1 MDIKDKIKEIGEI
14 IKKYNNIEAV
24 QTIIE
29 IQQEILDMQNEMF
42 QTKKENEELKSIK
55 EIENRIIRH
64 KGDTYITLKNDSN
77 NILYCSR
84 CWDKERKLVQL
95 YEEENWR
102 YSCKDRNCQ
111 NIGYFNK
118 TQNTCEC
125 ISDNFGAY

>member
-24 QTIIE
+24 QTIID
-29 IQQEILDMQNEMF
+29 IQQEILDMQNEML

-55 EIENRIIRH
+55 DIENRIVRH
-64 KGDTYITLKNDSN
+64 KGDTYITLKDDSN

-95 YEEENWR
+95 YEEGGA
-102 YSCKDRNCQ
+102 YICKDKSCQ

-118 TQNTCEC
+118 TP
-125 ISDNFGAY
+125 ISYESISGDFEAY